1 MVVTAHTPGAKG
13 SGDAASSRDAS
24 TAPSNIDS
32 TAAYSHSDSTR
43 PHDSH
48 HAAANKNVDRVT
60 AAERTRL
67 SVRARFVTAGVLVA
81 LAGVATLSLLA
92 SPGEQPTRLIAFVI
106 ALTASTVVVAEIF
119 VTWIIRPRRHSSF
132 DMIALAGAV
141 LVIAGS
147 VVENLW
153 SPTSALNVMEIIA
166 PALGAAVMCIGS
178 AFAALGSSATRR
190 DENYLFP
197 QPLNFGAE
205 HTLGSSIHLKAGEMI
220 PCDGR
225 VELGS
230 IGVDERAFNPVPI
243 FKVREEQEIVY
254 AGSEILSGSAD
265 IKVLSTTR
273 DSCLGQ
279 MQSVIAPIVQESEQ
293 SLEAEDEKASRW
305 TALTLMFLS
314 AAAAIS
320 WNERSSGY
328 SSALMAAGVIGL
340 IAAMCQVGEWLYGQR
355 RALVRAWLRRGYL
368 LAQPTA
374 CRELARVSRV
384 ECDASRISILSP
396 AGSVRFE
403 VLDDRLSAAAL
414 CDVLASLL
422 GRAED
427 PTLVAAGNYCR
438 NHTPK
443 LSVERVV
450 DLREYAPRGICG
462 TVHGIELSVGDE
474 DFLVERGIMVQPTEG
489 VGETSY
495 DNQAG
500 ERSILVA
507 IDDDVV
513 ARFRIET
520 TQESLVAE
528 EGHPEWNPAV
538 AITPSSGVSRELGTD
553 TLLVRGHESDL
564 IGQTAQLELTLFSPQ
579 EGTIRRSAVVAFTP
593 GLAPLSELLADC
605 RRHCR
610 ALERCRLM
618 VGFGG
623 LITVAAA
630 FGGIITPIIPLAW
643 LLFLGAAVRG
653 ASVRL
658 SQPVP

>member
-1 MVVTAHTPGAKG
+1 MVVTARTPGANV
-13 SGDAASSRDAS
+13 SGAAASAS
-24 TAPSNIDS
+24 DVVADHPKTEANANIDATTDALQ
-32 TAAYSHSDSTR
+32 TAA
-43 PHDSH
+43 P
-48 HAAANKNVDRVT
+48 ANADQVERAV
-60 AAERTRL
+60 RTRL
-67 SVRARFVTAGVLVA
+67 SARARFFVAGLLVS
-81 LAGVATLSLLA
+81 LAGVATLALLA
-92 SPGEQPTRLIAFVI
+92 NPGEQPTRLIAFFV
-106 ALTASTVVVAEIF
+106 ALAAATVVLAELVI
-119 VTWIIRPRRHSSF
+119 TWVIRPRPHSSF

-147 VVENLW
+147 VVENLMTT
-153 SPTSALNVMEIIA
+153 TSALNVMGIVA
-166 PALGAAVMCIGS
+166 PALGAAVMSIGS
-178 AFAALGSSATRR
+178 AFSALGSSATRS
-190 DENYLFP
+190 DESYLFP
-197 QPLNFGAE
+197 QPIALDAE
-205 HTLGSSIHLKAGEMI
+205 PLLGRSVHLKAGEMI

-230 IGVDERAFNPVPI
+230 VGVDERAFNPVPT

-293 SLEAEDEKASRW
+293 SLEAEDAKASRW
-305 TALTLMFLS
+305 TALTLMFLAVAS
-314 AAAAIS
+314 AIS
-320 WNERSSGY
+320 WNERSPGY

-355 RALVRAWLRRGYL
+355 RALVRVWLRRGYL
-368 LAQPTA
+368 LARPTA
-374 CRELARVSRV
+374 CRDLARVTRV
-384 ECDASRISILSP
+384 ECDASRLGTLAP
-396 AGSVRFE
+396 AGSVRFD

-427 PTLVAAGNYCR
+427 PTLVAAGDYCR
-438 NHTPK
+438 HHALK
-443 LSVERVV
+443 LSLERVV

-489 VGETSY
+489 IGEASY
-495 DNQAG
+495 GGLTG

-513 ARFRIET
+513 ARFRVET
-520 TQESLVAE
+520 TQDSLVAE
-528 EGHPEWNPAV
+528 EGHPDWDSTV
-538 AITPSSGVSRELGTD
+538 AIVPSSGVARELGTD

-564 IGQTAQLELTLFSPQ
+564 IGQTAQLELTLFSAQ
-579 EGTIRRSAVVAFTP
+579 DGAIRRSAVVAFTP
-593 GLAPLSELLADC
+593 ALAPLSELLADC

-610 ALERCRLM
+610 ALERCRLL

-623 LITVAAA
+623 LVTVAAA
-630 FGGIITPIIPLAW
+630 FGGILTPVIPLAW

-658 SQPVP
+658 SQPVG